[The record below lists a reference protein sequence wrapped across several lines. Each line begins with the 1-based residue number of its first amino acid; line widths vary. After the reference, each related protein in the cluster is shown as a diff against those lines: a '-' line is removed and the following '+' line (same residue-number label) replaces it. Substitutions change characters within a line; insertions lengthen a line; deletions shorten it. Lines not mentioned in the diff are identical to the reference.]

1 MTEAGVANYRV
12 GDKVRLMQVP
22 PYLYTDNPIDQE
34 TAEFIGRC
42 VGKIFRVEDFDEHGQ
57 LELWVTEKGNQRR
70 VRDRHSHVIWTE
82 PEFVEPFARQERGGH
97 YRPS

>member
-1 MTEAGVANYRV
+1 MIQDAHETDVTGYKV
-12 GDKVRLMQVP
+12 GDKVRLMRVP
-22 PYLYTDNPIDQE
+22 PYLYTDNPVDQD

-42 VGKIFRVEDFDEHGQ
+42 VGKIFRVEDFDGYGQ

-82 PEFVEPFARQERGGH
+82 PEFVELFRRAEPNA
-97 YRPS
+97 